1 MYNVKCTRR
10 DDVFE
15 FYYMNYHR
23 VLEIIEDFVTSYS
36 VNVVNNKTKDT
47 YTITDEVGMKH
58 FEKVERKNS
67 EVE

>member
-1 MYNVKCTRR
+1 
-10 DDVFE
+10 
-15 FYYMNYHR
+15 MNYHR

-58 FEKVERKNS
+58 FKKVERKNS

>member
-1 MYNVKCTRR
+1 MYNVRCTRR

-47 YTITDEVGMKH
+47 YTLLIYA
-58 FEKVERKNS
+58 S
-67 EVE
+67 L